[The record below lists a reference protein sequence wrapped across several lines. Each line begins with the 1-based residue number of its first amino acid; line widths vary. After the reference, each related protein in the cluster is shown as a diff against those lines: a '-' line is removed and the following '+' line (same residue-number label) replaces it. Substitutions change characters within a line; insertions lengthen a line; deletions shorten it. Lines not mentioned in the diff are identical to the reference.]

1 VAIRRTCHYT
11 VHRWFSLEQCHRDAE
26 ERVGVPARG
35 VDLPLGPAGAQY
47 VEHEGRLSINTS
59 LKLML
64 RTGPNL
70 HLSLCPLGD
79 EKELGD
85 ENKQCTLY
93 PSLQVQHRL
102 RSCQKGKIAMTQ
114 ANLRLVEGTF
124 MDKTKALDPALS
136 QIERAIEKGTIMWR
150 EKNES
155 TGLAMIEAIEPEA
168 ELFVL
173 AEQVD
178 IAEKAFHDALARRNE
193 AQIAYLREPS
203 IMTREVLEA
212 AKTAEAVAL
221 EILDTEVRWLAST
234 RATTVIGLKLK
245 ASYASTGGKLA
256 DSIVEDILQL

>member
-1 VAIRRTCHYT
+1 MP
-11 VHRWFSLEQCHRDAE
+11 E
-26 ERVGVPARG
+26 
-35 VDLPLGPAGAQY
+35 
-47 VEHEGRLSINTS
+47 
-59 LKLML
+59 
-64 RTGPNL
+64 
-70 HLSLCPLGD
+70 
-79 EKELGD
+79 
-85 ENKQCTLY
+85 
-93 PSLQVQHRL
+93 
-102 RSCQKGKIAMTQ
+102 GKIAMTQ
-114 ANLRLVEGTF
+114 ANIRLVEGTF
-124 MDKTKALDPALS
+124 MDKTKVLDPALS
-136 QIERAIEKGTIMWR
+136 QIERAFEKGTIMWR
-150 EKNES
+150 EKKES

-168 ELFVL
+168 ELFAL

>member
-1 VAIRRTCHYT
+1 MP
-11 VHRWFSLEQCHRDAE
+11 E
-26 ERVGVPARG
+26 
-35 VDLPLGPAGAQY
+35 
-47 VEHEGRLSINTS
+47 
-59 LKLML
+59 
-64 RTGPNL
+64 
-70 HLSLCPLGD
+70 
-79 EKELGD
+79 
-85 ENKQCTLY
+85 
-93 PSLQVQHRL
+93 
-102 RSCQKGKIAMTQ
+102 GKIAMTQ

-136 QIERAIEKGTIMWR
+136 QIERAFEKGTIMWR

-168 ELFVL
+168 ELFAL

-212 AKTAEAVAL
+212 AKAAEAVAL
-221 EILDTEVRWLAST
+221 EILDTDVRWLAST